1 MWCRLLL
8 VLLLCQCEGILASA
22 QNVGNLP
29 LVGVLRLNTPENV
42 EPIPTIF
49 RNSLAALG
57 QVDGRNIRIEFR
69 LAAGHADR
77 FPELAQRLVNE
88 KASVIVASGDAA
100 VRAAQ
105 QATKTIPIIAMV
117 DDIVASGLI
126 SNMAKPGA
134 NTTGVSI
141 LATEL
146 DGKRVDVL
154 KRIVPSSQRF
164 GVLSDPSSAQARPQQ
179 LIDTARALNIELITE
194 EVRSPD
200 DFLPAFASFRARR
213 VEAVIIRSSPLL
225 SGFRTDLCNLSLTHK
240 LPAIGQFREMAEA
253 GCTASYG
260 VKLAEMHGLAAMF
273 TDKMLRGARPEDT
286 PAQQPT
292 KYELVINSKTAKALG
307 REPAGHSARRSRR
320 GDRIGGPMSA
330 IGPKRTSLGAPHM
343 SAFRDK
349 ADMAPRRAR
358 YCRRTGS
365 RSFVLQLRLL
375 TTDFADRSNIHA
387 SAGVDADVTSWL
399 AEWTTT
405 YAASRLL

>member
-88 KASVIVASGDAA
+88 KAS
-100 VRAAQ
+100 
-105 QATKTIPIIAMV
+105 
-117 DDIVASGLI
+117 
-126 SNMAKPGA
+126 
-134 NTTGVSI
+134 
-141 LATEL
+141 
-146 DGKRVDVL
+146 
-154 KRIVPSSQRF
+154 
-164 GVLSDPSSAQARPQQ
+164 
-179 LIDTARALNIELITE
+179 
-194 EVRSPD
+194 
-200 DFLPAFASFRARR
+200 ARR

-273 TDKMLRGARPEDT
+273 TDKMLRG
-286 PAQQPT
+286 
-292 KYELVINSKTAKALG
+292 G
-307 REPAGHSARRSRR
+307 
-320 GDRIGGPMSA
+320 
-330 IGPKRTSLGAPHM
+330 
-343 SAFRDK
+343 
-349 ADMAPRRAR
+349 
-358 YCRRTGS
+358 
-365 RSFVLQLRLL
+365 
-375 TTDFADRSNIHA
+375 
-387 SAGVDADVTSWL
+387 
-399 AEWTTT
+399 
-405 YAASRLL
+405 ASRGHPGTTAHQI

>member
-105 QATKTIPIIAMV
+105 QATKTIPIIAVV

-154 KRIVPSSQRF
+154 KRIVPSSRRRLV
-164 GVLSDPSSAQARPQQ
+164 G
-179 LIDTARALNIELITE
+179 EL
-194 EVRSPD
+194 RSQSGR
-200 DFLPAFASFRARR
+200 DF
-213 VEAVIIRSSPLL
+213 
-225 SGFRTDLCNLSLTHK
+225 
-240 LPAIGQFREMAEA
+240 
-253 GCTASYG
+253 
-260 VKLAEMHGLAAMF
+260 
-273 TDKMLRGARPEDT
+273 
-286 PAQQPT
+286 
-292 KYELVINSKTAKALG
+292 
-307 REPAGHSARRSRR
+307 
-320 GDRIGGPMSA
+320 
-330 IGPKRTSLGAPHM
+330 
-343 SAFRDK
+343 
-349 ADMAPRRAR
+349 
-358 YCRRTGS
+358 
-365 RSFVLQLRLL
+365 
-375 TTDFADRSNIHA
+375 
-387 SAGVDADVTSWL
+387 SAGRSVCWPYPQRRETG
-399 AEWTTT
+399 
-405 YAASRLL
+405 